1 MDNMAVKIESESF
14 YPPERLFPEAIK
26 VMRGKI
32 ATIKKAAEALLADSD
47 ALDGEVEGG
56 AAAAT
61 GILKE
66 PGGEGDAI
74 MVEA

>member
-56 AAAAT
+56 AAT